1 MHAADDGSAGR
12 SSKLYAARSFRK
24 GTRIMEPILVIMA
37 AGMGS
42 RYGGNKQ
49 LDPITEQGDI
59 IMDFSLFDAYEAG
72 FRRVCFIIKHDFEDV
87 FKAHI
92 EGGAGRKYEVRYAF
106 QELTDLPE
114 GATLPEGRTKPFGTG
129 QAVLA
134 ARNIIDAPFAVIN
147 ADDYY
152 GKEGFVKI
160 YDFLT
165 NKADATH
172 NCMVGFEVEKT
183 LSENGTVSRGIC
195 RAENGY
201 LTDIVEH
208 LKIEKAAD
216 GTITDTLPDGSTV
229 VIPSDSPVSMNLWGF
244 GLEYMKVLEEGF
256 AKELERILKE
266 NPMKGEF
273 YIQTP
278 INRQI
283 ADKTATYEIL
293 TSSDK
298 WFGVTYKEDKPEVV
312 KKFASLKADGVYPM
326 NLWD

>member
-1 MHAADDGSAGR
+1 
-12 SSKLYAARSFRK
+12 
-24 GTRIMEPILVIMA
+24 MEPILVIMA

-49 LDPITEQGDI
+49 LDSITAEGDI

-92 EGGAGRKYEVRYAF
+92 DKGAGKKYEVHYAF
-106 QELTDLPE
+106 QELDDLPE
-114 GATLPEGRTKPFGTG
+114 GYEVPEGRTKPFGTG

-134 ARNIIDAPFAVIN
+134 ARDIIDAPFAVIN

-165 NKADATH
+165 TKADASH
-172 NCMVGFEVEKT
+172 NCMVGFEIKNT

-195 RAENGY
+195 QAKDGM
-201 LTDIVEH
+201 LTGIEEH
-208 LKIEKAAD
+208 LKVGEEPD
-216 GTITDTLPDGSTV
+216 GSVTDTLDDGSKIT
-229 VIPSDSPVSMNLWGF
+229 IPADSPVSMNLWGF
-244 GLEYMKVLEEGF
+244 GFEYMAVLKAGF
-256 AKELERILKE
+256 VKALAKIMQD
-266 NPMKGEF
+266 NPLKGEY
-273 YIQTP
+273 YIQSP
-278 INRQI
+278 INDQI
-283 ADKTATYEIL
+283 ADGSATYEVL

-298 WFGVTYKEDKPEVV
+298 WFGVTYKEDKPDVV
-312 KKFASLKADGVYPM
+312 AKFAELKSNGSYPQQ
-326 NLWD
+326 LWG

>member
-1 MHAADDGSAGR
+1 
-12 SSKLYAARSFRK
+12 
-24 GTRIMEPILVIMA
+24 MEPILVIMA

-59 IMDFSLFDAYEAG
+59 IMDFSLYDAYEAG

-87 FKAHI
+87 FRSHVEA
-92 EGGAGRKYEVRYAF
+92 GAGKKYEVYYAF
-106 QELTDLPE
+106 QEGNDLPQ
-114 GATLPEGRTKPFGTG
+114 GFTLPEGRSKPCGTG

-134 ARNIIDAPFAVIN
+134 ARDIIDAPFAVIN

-152 GKEGFVKI
+152 GKEGFRKA
-160 YDFLT
+160 YDFLR
-165 NKADATH
+165 NNADATH

-195 RAENGY
+195 EAKNGK
-201 LTDIVEH
+201 LVSIIEH
-208 LKIEKAAD
+208 LKLAKKKDGAIIDTLAD
-216 GTITDTLPDGSTV
+216 GSEI
-229 VIPSDSPVSMNLWGF
+229 VIPSDAPVSMNLWGF
-244 GLEYMKVLEEGF
+244 GLECMDVLREDF
-256 AKELERILKE
+256 VIALDRIMQE

-283 ADKTATYEIL
+283 NEGIASYEVL

-298 WFGVTYKEDKPEVV
+298 WFGVTYKEEKPEVV
-312 KKFASLKADGVYPM
+312 AKFAALKADGIYPID
-326 NLWD
+326 LWN

>member
-1 MHAADDGSAGR
+1 
-12 SSKLYAARSFRK
+12 
-24 GTRIMEPILVIMA
+24 MEPILVIMA

-49 LDPITEQGDI
+49 LDQITAEGDI
-59 IMDFSLFDAYEAG
+59 IMDFSLYDAYQAG

-92 EGGAGRKYEVRYAF
+92 EKGAGKKYDGVYYAF

-114 GATLPEGRTKPFGTG
+114 GYSLPEGRTKPWGTG

-134 ARNIIDAPFAVIN
+134 ARDVIDAPFAVIN

-160 YDFLT
+160 YEFLT
-165 NKADATH
+165 TKADASH

-195 RAENGY
+195 KAKNGL

-208 LKIEKAAD
+208 LKIAKEAD
-216 GTITDTLPDGSTV
+216 GSITDTLPDGSKEI
-229 VIPSDSPVSMNLWGF
+229 IPSDSPVSMNLWGF
-244 GLEYMKVLEEGF
+244 GAEYMEVLKAGF
-256 AKELERILKE
+256 IKALGRIMAE
-266 NPMKGEF
+266 NPMKGEY

-278 INRQI
+278 INDQI
-283 ADKTATYEIL
+283 ADGSATYEVL

-312 KKFASLKADGVYPM
+312 AKFAALKDEGVYPR

>member
-1 MHAADDGSAGR
+1 M
-12 SSKLYAARSFRK
+12 K
-24 GTRIMEPILVIMA
+24 PILVIMA

-49 LDPITEQGDI
+49 LDQITEQGDI
-59 IMDFSLFDAYEAG
+59 IMDFSLYDAYQAG
-72 FRRVCFIIKHDFEDV
+72 FRRVCFIIKHDFEDI

-92 EGGAGRKYEVRYAF
+92 EAGAGKKYEVSYAF
-106 QELTDLPE
+106 QEGSDLPE
-114 GATLPEGRTKPFGTG
+114 GYALPEGRTKPWGTG

-134 ARNIIDAPFAVIN
+134 ARDLIDAPFAVIN

-160 YDFLT
+160 YEFLT
-165 NKADATH
+165 TKADASH

-195 RAENGY
+195 QAEDGK
-201 LTDIVEH
+201 LKSIVEH
-208 LKIEKAAD
+208 LKIGKEAD
-216 GTITDTLPDGSTV
+216 GRITDTLPDGTKV
-229 VIPSDSPVSMNLWGF
+229 EIPSDAPVSMNLWGF
-244 GLEYMKVLEEGF
+244 GAEYMEVLKAGF
-256 AKELERILKE
+256 IEALDRILVE
-266 NPMKGEF
+266 NPLKGEY

-278 INRQI
+278 INKQI
-283 ADKTATYEIL
+283 NEGTATYEVL

-298 WFGVTYKEDKPEVV
+298 WFGVTYKEDKPDVV
-312 KKFASLKADGVYPM
+312 AKFAALMADGTYPV

>member
-1 MHAADDGSAGR
+1 
-12 SSKLYAARSFRK
+12 
-24 GTRIMEPILVIMA
+24 MEPILVIMA

-49 LDPITEQGDI
+49 LDKITEQGDI
-59 IMDFSLFDAYEAG
+59 IMDFSLYDAWEAG
-72 FRRVCFIIKHDFEDV
+72 FRRVCFIIKHDFEEV
-87 FKAHI
+87 FKEHI
-92 EGGAGRKYEVRYAF
+92 ENGAGKKYETYYAF
-106 QELTDLPE
+106 QEGTDLPE
-114 GATLPEGRTKPFGTG
+114 GFTLPEGRTKPWGTG
-129 QAVLA
+129 QAVLS
-134 ARNIIDAPFAVIN
+134 ARDIIDAPFAVIN

-165 NKADATH
+165 TRADASH
-172 NCMVGFEVEKT
+172 NCMVGFEIENT

-195 RAENGY
+195 RASDGK

-208 LKIEKAAD
+208 LKVAKEPELNED
-216 GTITDTLPDGSTV
+216 GTPNPLAGKVTDTHEDGTKE
-229 VIPSDSPVSMNLWGF
+229 VIPNDSPVSMNLWGF
-244 GLEYMKVLEEGF
+244 SAEYMDLLKEGF
-256 AKELERILKE
+256 AEALVTIMKE
-266 NPMKGEF
+266 NPMKGEY

-283 ADKTATYEIL
+283 AEGTATYEVL

-312 KKFASLKADGVYPM
+312 AKFASLKAEGFYPV

>member
-1 MHAADDGSAGR
+1 MD
-12 SSKLYAARSFRK
+12 
-24 GTRIMEPILVIMA
+24 PILVIMA

-49 LDPITEQGDI
+49 LDSITEQGDI

-92 EGGAGRKYEVRYAF
+92 ENGAGKKYQTYYAF
-106 QELTDLPE
+106 QELDDLPE
-114 GATLPEGRTKPFGTG
+114 GFSVPEGRTKPFGTG
-129 QAVLA
+129 QAVLS

-152 GKEGFVKI
+152 GKEGFRKI

-165 NKADATH
+165 TKADAAH
-172 NCMVGFEVEKT
+172 HCMVGFEVANT

-195 RAENGY
+195 KAEDGKMV
-201 LTDIVEH
+201 DIVEH
-208 LKIEKAAD
+208 LKIGREAD
-216 GTITDTLPDGSTV
+216 GTITDTLADGSKI
-229 VIPSDSPVSMNLWGF
+229 VIPMDAPVSMNLWGF
-244 GLEYMKVLEEGF
+244 SFDYMKVLGDGF
-256 AKELERILKE
+256 KAALPAIME
-266 NPMKGEF
+266 NNPLKGEY
-273 YIQTP
+273 YIQSP
-278 INRQI
+278 INQQI
-283 ADKTATYEIL
+283 AEGSCSYEIL

-298 WFGVTYKEDKPEVV
+298 WFGVTYKEDKPDVV
-312 KKFASLKADGVYPM
+312 AKFASLKKDGIYPM

>member
-1 MHAADDGSAGR
+1 
-12 SSKLYAARSFRK
+12 
-24 GTRIMEPILVIMA
+24 MEPILVIMA

-49 LDPITEQGDI
+49 LDSITAEGDI
-59 IMDFSLFDAYEAG
+59 IMDFSLYDAYEAG

-92 EGGAGRKYEVRYAF
+92 ESGAGKKYEVHYAF
-106 QELTDLPE
+106 QELSDLPE
-114 GATLPEGRTKPFGTG
+114 GFSVPEGRTKPFGTG

-134 ARNIIDAPFAVIN
+134 ARDIIDAPFAVIN

-152 GKEGFVKI
+152 GKEGFKKI

-165 NKADATH
+165 TKADATH
-172 NCMVGFEVEKT
+172 NCMVGFEVENT

-195 RAENGY
+195 KAKDGY

-208 LKIEKAAD
+208 LKIVRETD
-216 GTITDTLPDGSTV
+216 GTVTDTLPDGSKEL
-229 VIPSDSPVSMNLWGF
+229 IPADSPVSMNLWGF
-244 GLEYMKVLEEGF
+244 GAEYMKVLEDGF
-256 AKELERILKE
+256 KEALPVIMDS
-266 NPMKGEF
+266 NPLKGEY

-278 INRQI
+278 INKQI
-283 ADKTATYEIL
+283 ADGSATYEIL

-298 WFGVTYKEDKPEVV
+298 WFGVTYKEDKPDVV
-312 KKFASLKADGVYPM
+312 AKFAELKANGAYPKA
-326 NLWD
+326 LWD